1 VAKKEEFYEVGAT
14 SKDRTN
20 RFAVDDLL
28 RSLGFRIH
36 TRSPRKTLWELNGA
50 LYHEEEIKHMLDPLA
65 LWNAEYMEMLY
76 WHGFE
81 Q

>member
-1 VAKKEEFYEVGAT
+1 VAKKAQAHDTG
-14 SKDRTN
+14 SPSRDRTN
-20 RFAVDDLL
+20 RFAVDHLI

-36 TRSPRKTLWELNGA
+36 TRSPRKTLWELRGT
-50 LYHEEEIKHMLDPLA
+50 LYHDEEVRHMLDPLA